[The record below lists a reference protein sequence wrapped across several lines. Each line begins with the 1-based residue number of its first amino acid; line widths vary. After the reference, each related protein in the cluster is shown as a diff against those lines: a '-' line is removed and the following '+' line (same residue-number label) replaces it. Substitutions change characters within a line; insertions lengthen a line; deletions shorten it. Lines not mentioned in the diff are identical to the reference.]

1 MKDMLDCSRAYGKY
15 IKPCLCLVFR
25 VSLSPFA
32 CSRMGLRAG
41 LSSCDHSLFLTLK
54 ITLNSSPL
62 FCLIKSTGNVS
73 SVITLQKVAHTYIHE
88 HTEFSVM
95 VLLVLPICGQYQLV
109 KMQHRSYPA
118 NPRTKHNL
126 TYLFLIQKAENCLF
140 ISHTVTFSQSV
151 TPYACCSYYLLTLK
165 AFFFLGSSR
174 RTTKLP

>member
-1 MKDMLDCSRAYGKY
+1 M
-15 IKPCLCLVFR
+15 
-25 VSLSPFA
+25 SLSCFQGIPF
-32 CSRMGLRAG
+32 
-41 LSSCDHSLFLTLK
+41 
-54 ITLNSSPL
+54 P
-62 FCLIKSTGNVS
+62 FCLLKDGPQSGTQILWSLPFPNSENYSQLQPFILFDKNTGNVS
-73 SVITLQKVAHTYIHE
+73 FVITLQKVAYAYIHA

-118 NPRTKHNL
+118 NLRTKHNL

-151 TPYACCSYYLLTLK
+151 IPYTCCSCYLLTLK
-165 AFFFLGSSR
+165 AFFFLGPSR